1 MPVPVPVPVLD
12 DLHLLVGSYTATGGG
27 TGTGISVV
35 HGTEAVTAAV
45 MDDPSFLAVSEDRV
59 YAVAE
64 TADGTVSAFRYAD
77 GALEHRWD
85 ASAGG
90 DAPCHVRVDPSG
102 ALVVTNYVSGTVT
115 AIGLEAAE
123 AAVSGGAGGVGG
135 AGTVGAGGAG
145 AGAGAGMAGGVGA
158 GAAAAPSAAV
168 HGSGDRVVVP
178 ESAVVTGILP
188 DVEGPVEDRQEGP
201 HAHQSIA
208 TPEGTVLVADLGGDA
223 LHEFRVT
230 AEPAI
235 ELVRVHHL
243 GPGVGP
249 RHMAW
254 LPAGAGRPGA
264 GAGAGA
270 AAGAAAAA
278 GGGVDL
284 IVAGELDG
292 RVYRLRRDEG
302 GAFVPVASVAAFEG
316 PVGDSLLS
324 HVEADAA
331 GRVLVA
337 VRGRDLLVVLDTAD
351 DGLSVVGSASS
362 GGVWP
367 RHFAQV
373 PGYVL
378 VANQMSD
385 AIAVLPVGEDGVPG
399 EAVAQIAV
407 GSPACIVP
415 MGS

>member
-1 MPVPVPVPVLD
+1 MSGGAAAAADGFPADLA

-27 TGTGISVV
+27 NATGISVV
-35 HGTEAVTAAV
+35 HGSTAATVAV
-45 MDDPSFLAVSEDRV
+45 MDDPSFLALSGDRV
-59 YAVAE
+59 YAVSE
-64 TADGTVSAFRYAD
+64 TADGSVSAFRYA
-77 GALEHRWD
+77 GGSLEHRWD
-85 ASAGG
+85 ADAGG

-102 ALVVTNYVSGTVT
+102 SLVVTNYVSGTVT
-115 AIGLEAAE
+115 AVSLEAAE
-123 AAVSGGAGGVGG
+123 SYAASVTASDGV
-135 AGTVGAGGAG
+135 VGA
-145 AGAGAGMAGGVGA
+145 
-158 GAAAAPSAAV
+158 
-168 HGSGDRVVVP
+168 HGSADRVVVP
-178 ESAVVTGILP
+178 ESAVVTGVLP

-208 TPEGTVLVADLGGDA
+208 SPDGTVLVADLGGDA

-235 ELVRVHHL
+235 DLVRVHHL

-254 LPAGAGRPGA
+254 LGA

-270 AAGAAAAA
+270 GGAAEAGA
-278 GGGVDL
+278 GGGAGAGVGGGADL
-284 IVAGELDG
+284 VVAGELDG
-292 RVYRLRRDEG
+292 RVYRLRRDESG
-302 GAFVPVASVAAFEG
+302 TLRPIASAPVFDGE
-316 PVGDSLLS
+316 VGESLLS
-324 HVEADAA
+324 HVEVDQA
-331 GRVLVA
+331 GRVVVA
-337 VRGRDLLVVLDTAD
+337 VRGRDLIVVLDTAD
-351 DGLSVVGSASS
+351 DGLTAVGSTSC

-373 PGYVL
+373 PGYLL

-415 MGS
+415 VPEGARS

>member
-1 MPVPVPVPVLD
+1 MPADLA

-27 TGTGISVV
+27 NATGVSVV
-35 HGTEAVTAAV
+35 HGSTATTVAV
-45 MDDPSFLAVSEDRV
+45 MDDPSFLALSGDRV
-59 YAVAE
+59 YAVSE
-64 TADGTVSAFRYAD
+64 TADGSVSAFRYA
-77 GALEHRWD
+77 GGSLEHRWD
-85 ASAGG
+85 ADAGG

-115 AIGLEAAE
+115 AVSLEAAE
-123 AAVSGGAGGVGG
+123 SYAASVTASDGVVGAHGGA
-135 AGTVGAGGAG
+135 
-145 AGAGAGMAGGVGA
+145 
-158 GAAAAPSAAV
+158 
-168 HGSGDRVVVP
+168 DRVVVP
-178 ESAVVTGILP
+178 ESAVVTGVLP

-208 TPEGTVLVADLGGDA
+208 TPDGTVLVADLGGDA

-235 ELVRVHHL
+235 DLVRVHHL

-254 LPAGAGRPGA
+254 LGA
-264 GAGAGA
+264 GAGAGVGRDA
-270 AAGAAAAA
+270 AEAGA
-278 GGGVDL
+278 GGGLGAGAGAGVGASADL

-292 RVYRLRRDEG
+292 RVYRLRRDDSG
-302 GAFVPVASVAAFEG
+302 TLRPIASAPVFDGE
-316 PVGDSLLS
+316 VGESLLS
-324 HVEADAA
+324 HVEVDQA
-331 GRVLVA
+331 GRVVVA
-337 VRGRDLLVVLDTAD
+337 VRGRDLIVVLDTAD
-351 DGLSVVGSASS
+351 DDLTVVGSISC

-373 PGYVL
+373 PGYLL

-385 AIAVLPVGEDGVPG
+385 AIAVLPVGEGGVPG

-415 MGS
+415 MPEGARS